1 MFLIRPRLPE
11 TLEFV
16 SNPGQLSRIGK
27 DSQFWMRSTLMRTK
41 YFWVVATAVIAGA
54 GWTFGSGQSEEPRPT
69 DSVPRYNKDGELEK
83 PEGYRSWVF
92 VGADLGL
99 DYSQRN
105 DESLNYSKKKDEK
118 DDESRPFHN
127 VYIDRAA
134 YDHYART
141 REFPDKTVLVLELFE
156 ARRKEPRHIVSR
168 GQYEGNR
175 IALEVAVKNLE
186 RPDGSKTP
194 WAYYDFT
201 GKAGLSG
208 RAVLNTAKAK
218 PDGSCH
224 DCHKKHADVDN
235 VWVQFYPTLRDLTK
249 TDKR

>member
-1 MFLIRPRLPE
+1 MK
-11 TLEFV
+11 T
-16 SNPGQLSRIGK
+16 
-27 DSQFWMRSTLMRTK
+27 RT
-41 YFWVVATAVIAGA
+41 
-54 GWTFGSGQSEEPRPT
+54 GWTLCAAVVMSALGMMALGRDEPGRTPP
-69 DSVPRYNKDGELEK
+69 SAAPRYDKAGELLC

-105 DESLNYSKKKDEK
+105 DPSLNSPQKHDEK
-118 DDESRPFHN
+118 SEPSRPFHN

-134 YDHYART
+134 YEHFERT
-141 REFPDKTVLVLELFE
+141 KTFPDKTMLVLELFE
-156 ARRKEPRHIVSR
+156 SRRKEPRNIVTH

-175 IALEVAVKNLE
+175 IALEVAVKNLA

-201 GKAGLSG
+201 GKMGPAGREL
-208 RAVLNTAKAK
+208 RASAKAK
-218 PDGSCH
+218 PDESCY
-224 DCHKKHADVDN
+224 DCHKQHADVDN

-249 TDKR
+249 AGH

>member
-1 MFLIRPRLPE
+1 MGKRFL
-11 TLEFV
+11 
-16 SNPGQLSRIGK
+16 
-27 DSQFWMRSTLMRTK
+27 
-41 YFWVVATAVIAGA
+41 WVVATAVFVGA
-54 GWTFGSGQSEEPRPT
+54 GWTLGSGQSEKPRP
-69 DSVPRYNKDGELEK
+69 SGSAPLYNKDGELLA
-83 PEGYRSWVF
+83 PEGYRSWAF

-105 DESLNYSKKKDEK
+105 DESLDYSKKKDEK

-141 REFPDKTVLVLELFE
+141 GRFPDKTVLVLELFE
-156 ARRKEPRHIVSR
+156 ARRKEPKHVVTR
-168 GQYEGNR
+168 GMYEGNR
-175 IALEVAVKNLE
+175 VALEVAVKNLE

-201 GKAGLSG
+201 GKPGPSG
-208 RAVLNTAKAK
+208 RGVRESAKAK
-218 PDGSCH
+218 PDGSCY

-235 VWVQFYPTLRDLTK
+235 VWVQFYPTLRDLRK
-249 TDKR
+249 PDKE

>member
-1 MFLIRPRLPE
+1 MKTNHRL
-11 TLEFV
+11 L
-16 SNPGQLSRIGK
+16 
-27 DSQFWMRSTLMRTK
+27 
-41 YFWVVATAVIAGA
+41 AAGA
-54 GWTFGSGQSEEPRPT
+54 LTFAIALTFAKARNVDPAPASQS
-69 DSVPRYNKDGELEK
+69 PRYDAQGELLL
-83 PEGYRSWVF
+83 PEGYRTWVF

-105 DESLNYSKKKDEK
+105 DQSLEHPQKKDANA
-118 DDESRPFHN
+118 DDGRPFHN

-141 REFPDKTVLVLELFE
+141 GEFPDKTTLVLELFE
-156 ARRKEPRHIVSR
+156 SRRKEPRNIVTR
-168 GQYEGNR
+168 GQFEGNR
-175 IALEVAVKNLE
+175 VALEVAVKDSS

-201 GKAGLSG
+201 GKPGPRG
-208 RAVLNTAKAK
+208 RDVRDKARAK
-218 PDGSCH
+218 PDSSCY

-249 TDKR
+249 ATNAH